1 MNKLCALVASLLIL
15 AGAAFA
21 QTHHATL
28 SWTLSTGTG
37 VVSQNVY
44 RAPCTSAVS
53 NNACTEGT
61 FAVLQNV
68 AATVTTFTDSTVTGG
83 NSYSYFVTAVCP
95 TTGACQG
102 ESVASNHY
110 AVTIPGTPPPPP
122 TGLTIT
128 NVAQLSFGRFTYAS
142 VTWKDT
148 LPARTFKF
156 TDASG
161 RSLESGTTTSQAGT
175 AYWIGRTPKLPITA
189 TVCDANGCVS
199 KQT

>member
-110 AVTIPGTPPPPP
+110 AVTDSG
-122 TGLTIT
+122 
-128 NVAQLSFGRFTYAS
+128 YAS
-142 VTWKDT
+142 A
-148 LPARTFKF
+148 PADRVDDHQRRPTELRQVYLRLGDLERHSPGPDFQVHRCLGKIAGIGNDHVAGWHRILDWP
-156 TDASG
+156 DA
-161 RSLESGTTTSQAGT
+161 QAPDYRDGVRRQ
-175 AYWIGRTPKLPITA
+175 WMR
-189 TVCDANGCVS
+189 V
-199 KQT
+199 